1 MLLLD
6 VVLDEVDDEEDLA
19 LVEETVPDELTLAE
33 EERVELLLVLLLVLV
48 GAVTGGV

>member
-19 LVEETVPDELTLAE
+19 LVEETVPDELVLAD
-33 EERVELLLVLLLVLV
+33 EERVELLLVLE